1 MESSA
6 EEREREREKGENAGL
21 SPSLPTLV
29 PLCFSTAYF
38 S

>member
-1 MESSA
+1 MESSV
-6 EEREREREKGENAGL
+6 EEREREKGENAVL

-29 PLCFSTAYF
+29 PLCFSAAYF

>member
-6 EEREREREKGENAGL
+6 EEKEREKGENAVL

-29 PLCFSTAYF
+29 PLWFSTSYF